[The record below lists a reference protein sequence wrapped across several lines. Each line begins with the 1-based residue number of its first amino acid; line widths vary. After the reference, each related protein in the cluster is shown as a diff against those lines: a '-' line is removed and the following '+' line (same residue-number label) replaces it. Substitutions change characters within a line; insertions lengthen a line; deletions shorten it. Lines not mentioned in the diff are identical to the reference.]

1 MHRKEVKPMSK
12 AHLRY
17 VKYALSTLA
26 SVGFAAKTS

>member
-1 MHRKEVKPMSK
+1 MSK

-17 VKYALSTLA
+17 CKYALSTLA